1 MLHHSRAL
9 ILHSWS
15 GKPILL
21 ACMQCGCQ
29 CIECRISGPDGTLVD
44 STDPADCSTTPDF
57 SPQCTTRNETN
68 CGLDF
73 SDSLQA
79 QYCAIEEPTRWAPV
93 FDLGGSLFTLPGGD
107 GELEEQGAEFI
118 YLGETTFGEEAMQR
132 FVRVPDLQLLN
143 SSADVAADVAVRPPK
158 V

>member
-1 MLHHSRAL
+1 M
-9 ILHSWS
+9 
-15 GKPILL
+15 
-21 ACMQCGCQ
+21 
-29 CIECRISGPDGTLVD
+29 
-44 STDPADCSTTPDF
+44 
-57 SPQCTTRNETN
+57 
-68 CGLDF
+68 
-73 SDSLQA
+73 
-79 QYCAIEEPTRWAPV
+79 